1 MLNRIFH
8 QATSHPGLDAYK
20 LALDTVDEILNEAG
34 NRHIRQVVDRYA
46 SGEGGEEFLD
56 CFVKVWEENWKD
68 DDNEH
73 EEAIAR
79 LNRVQ
84 GRKLMSLVKKS
95 GVNDLILLLMG
106 GSLSWS

>member
-1 MLNRIFH
+1 MLNRILH
-8 QATSHPGLDAYK
+8 QATSHPGLKAYK
-20 LALDTVDEILNEAG
+20 LALDTVDEILDEAG
-34 NRHIRQVVDRYA
+34 NRHIREVVERYFSGGG
-46 SGEGGEEFLD
+46 SGEFLE

-84 GRKLMSLVKKS
+84 GRKLMSLVKKR
-95 GVNDLILLLMG
+95 
-106 GSLSWS
+106 